1 MWLLEK
7 FYLHVVALYFYWTV
21 LFEQRFLCF
30 ESTNSLLVRYWLHYA
45 ANFAHILLGSQINTG
60 TAVNLSVS
68 HRLLIP
74 WGKRVREAVSTST
87 SQTWGTSA
95 FPSHLVLQSP
105 WALDTA
111 VIWPSFFQGHAF
123 WCVDR
128 GKRGWQLGFI
138 FHFAVFSF
146 LELRWS
152 SQLLL
157 SSYLVCL

>member
-1 MWLLEK
+1 MWRHCTSIGQCYLSRGFSTLNLLTPWSR
-7 FYLHVVALYFYWTV
+7 Y
-21 LFEQRFLCF
+21 
-30 ESTNSLLVRYWLHYA
+30 SLLVRYWLHYA
-45 ANFAHILLGSQINTG
+45 AYFARILLGSQINTG

-68 HRLLIP
+68 HHLLIP
-74 WGKRVREAVSTST
+74 WGQRVWEAVSTST
-87 SQTWGTSA
+87 SQTRGASA

-111 VIWPSFFQGHAF
+111 VIWPSFFRGHVF

-146 LELRWS
+146 PELCWS

-157 SSYLVCL
+157 PSYLVCL